1 MPVGEACETKHEWY
15 RGGQASR
22 NQEDPTCEG
31 GNPVR
36 LQATGGCQ
44 RCNSS
49 KDQIAYDLIL
59 VCFFLHNSRVTSTE
73 IYCKHRGQDIALNVC
88 PLATP
93 LLTPSNLRRK
103 PSSRPAI
110 MYKQVIDSVKPGSG
124 QALRGSDCPPPRA
137 LLVNLED
144 YP

>member
-1 MPVGEACETKHEWY
+1 MLGLPGVYLVHFY
-15 RGGQASR
+15 
-22 NQEDPTCEG
+22 
-31 GNPVR
+31 
-36 LQATGGCQ
+36 

-49 KDQIAYDLIL
+49 KDQIVYDLIL

-93 LLTPSNLRRK
+93 LLTPSNLRRS